1 MQTHWKYKPVLSTQ
15 TDPGPKLSSAAHKRN
30 DARKL
35 FNFSESSV
43 KTEKIIPGLQAV
55 AKFYGPIITVFVSGP
70 FLKLDS
76 EFDRVLKFWV
86 VRVGI
91 DLAVV

>member
-15 TDPGPKLSSAAHKRN
+15 TDPGPKLSSAAHN

-43 KTEKIIPGLQAV
+43 KTEKIIPGLQAE

-70 FLKLDS
+70 LLNIDG

-86 VRVGI
+86 VRV
-91 DLAVV
+91 